1 MRDDRYFVHDRQKFK
16 IWINQDGYA
25 CVTWGRGSGRRPFLL
40 HRLVYLLVHGAI
52 PKGHQIHH
60 LDGDR
65 SNWAPE
71 NLQAVTP
78 QAHRAMHFTGRYAQ
92 DDEAE
97 RCVVL
102 GIR

>member
-1 MRDDRYFVHDRQKFK
+1 MSDCFFVHDGQAFK
-16 IWINQDGYA
+16 IWTNQDGYP
-25 CVTWGRGSGRRPFLL
+25 CVTWGRGRDRRPFLL

-52 PKGHQIHH
+52 PEGHQIHH

-78 QAHRAMHFTGRYAQ
+78 QAHRAMHLPGRYAQ
-92 DDEAE
+92 DHADE
-97 RCVVL
+97 RCAVMET
-102 GIR
+102 G